1 MDSQDIVHGRHDTV
15 DDILCW
21 ECEYMMCVDPRE
33 RTYNVSGESDGVEM
47 EEGRGMGVGIE
58 ETGSMET
65 GGHGWRRESGGKGTR
80 EGGII
85 YKRRQEETTQ
95 KA

>member
-15 DDILCW
+15 DDIL
-21 ECEYMMCVDPRE
+21 
-33 RTYNVSGESDGVEM
+33 YNVSGESDGVEM